1 MDSKWQEN
9 LEFWQSPEGRKF
21 FYWFSTAYEIA
32 KGIFV
37 LLISF
42 VLRFPKTA
50 LGIFVG
56 ATIGF
61 LISII
66 PLLGWILKPIIEPVC
81 IVAGG
86 VLGFLKDRES

>member
-9 LEFWQSPEGRKF
+9 LEFWQSPEGKF

-32 KGIFV
+32 KEIFI
-37 LLISF
+37 LLIGF
-42 VLRFPKTA
+42 ILEFPKTA

-56 ATIGF
+56 AIIGF

-66 PLLGWILKPIIEPVC
+66 PLIGWILEPVVKPVC
-81 IVAGG
+81 IITGG
-86 VLGFLKDRES
+86 IVGFLKDRER